1 MKVVI
6 FDMDGTLIDSK
17 KDLTISINYIREVN
31 HNLKP
36 ITEEFVVECINM
48 EVRDLP
54 YLFYETTIY
63 RDIDRDMFEEHYAI
77 QCVQNPYLYDGVK
90 ETLECLVESGVKIS
104 VATNAPTQFAVRML
118 RALGVDE
125 MFDVIIGADKVEVSK
140 PDPEMLHII
149 LQHYGYDAQMHEAWM
164 IGDNSKDM
172 KAGVNANINSIF
184 ATWGFAPESDHK
196 IVVSHP
202 KEILNLVL

>member
-17 KDLTISINYIREVN
+17 KDLTISINHIREIN
-31 HNLKP
+31 HKLEP
-36 ITEEFVVECINM
+36 LTEEFVVECINM

-63 RDIDRDMFEEHYAI
+63 RDIDRDMFEEHYAM

-90 ETLECLVESGVKIS
+90 DTLAVLVDSGVKIS

-118 RALGVDE
+118 RELGVDE
-125 MFDVIIGADKVEVSK
+125 MFDLIIGADKVEVSK
-140 PDPEMLHII
+140 PDPEMLNII
-149 LQHYGYDAQMHEAWM
+149 LQHYGFESQKHEAWM
-164 IGDNSKDM
+164 VGDNSKDM
-172 KAGVNANINSIF
+172 KAGDNANINSIF
-184 ATWGFAPESDHK
+184 ATWGFAPETNHN

-202 KEILNLVL
+202 KDILNLVL